1 MQKWIKGKV
10 PSWTK
15 ALLEYSALMY
25 RTKNRGVK
33 RNSEDELSLR
43 LRDHLVRFESINE
56 FGEVVERKKSD
67 QLKLSRKFKGVGG

>member
-10 PSWTK
+10 SSSTK

-56 FGEVVERKKSD
+56 LGEVVERKKSD
-67 QLKLSRKFKGVGG
+67 QLRLSRKFRGVGG